1 MNIEV
6 NVPNG
11 KQNKWEVSTFKVSE
25 ADASFFNM
33 RAAYQPGGRMIRL
46 GEYKQLTRNG
56 KVVMS
61 NTQAEIRDHLFFI
74 FRAKKGGNIL
84 INGLGLGVA
93 LSAILESKEVKTVTI
108 IEKSEDV
115 IKLVGPSFSHDDR
128 VKIICADAYIW
139 KPPKGVKY
147 DVVWHDIW
155 DYISSDNL
163 PEMTKLHR
171 KYGKR
176 AKWQGSW
183 CRALCKR
190 YK

>member
-1 MNIEV
+1 
-6 NVPNG
+6 
-11 KQNKWEVSTFKVSE
+11 
-25 ADASFFNM
+25 
-33 RAAYQPGGRMIRL
+33 MIRL

-155 DYISSDNL
+155 DSICTDNL
-163 PEMTKLHR
+163 EEMKTLHR
-171 KYGKR
+171 KYGR
-176 AKWQGSW
+176 RCNWQGSW
-183 CRALCKR
+183 CRARVELLR
-190 YK
+190 ERGW